1 MTESQIL
8 ASWTAN
14 AAAWTQAVRNR
25 EIESRVR
32 ATDAAAI
39 AAVVDRR
46 PRTVLDLGC
55 GEGWLS
61 HALAERGLDVLGV
74 DAIPALIDQAKAQ
87 AQAQG
92 KAAFEAVDYQ
102 QIIDS
107 GLDGRRFDV
116 VVCNFALFGEDSV
129 PRLLKRIPD
138 LLAHGGAFVIQTL
151 HPVIAG
157 GDAPYVDGW
166 RKGSWAGFSDAFTD
180 PAPWYFR
187 TLGTWIAALRD
198 AGLSLAGMREPVDPR
213 TGKPASVI
221 FVATAS

>member
-14 AAAWTQAVRNR
+14 AAAWAQAVRNR

-39 AAVVDRR
+39 AAVVDRK

-61 HALAERGLDVLGV
+61 HALAERGFDVLGV
-74 DAIPALIDQAKAQ
+74 DAIPALIEQAKT
-87 AQAQG
+87 QG
-92 KAAFEAVDYQ
+92 KAAFEVASYER
-102 QIIDS
+102 IIES
-107 GLDGRRFDV
+107 GLGGRRFDV
-116 VVCNFALFGEDSV
+116 VICNFALFGEDSV

-138 LLAHGGAFVIQTL
+138 LLAPGGAFIIQTL

-157 GDAPYVDGW
+157 GDAPYADGW

-187 TLGTWIAALRD
+187 TRGSWIAMLREAGRAL
-198 AGLSLAGMREPVDPR
+198 AAMQEPVDPK

-221 FVATAS
+221 FVSTAS

>member
-1 MTESQIL
+1 MSETQIL

-14 AAAWTQAVRNR
+14 AAAWTKAVRNR
-25 EIESRVR
+25 EIESRVQI
-32 ATDAAAI
+32 TDAAVV
-39 AAVVDRR
+39 AAVADRR

-61 HALAERGLDVLGV
+61 HALADRGLDVLGV
-74 DAIPALIDQAKAQ
+74 DAIPGLIEQAKA
-87 AQAQG
+87 G
-92 KAAFEAVDYQ
+92 GKKAAFEVAGYDRIVE
-102 QIIDS
+102 S
-107 GLDGRRFDV
+107 GLGGRRFDV
-116 VVCNFALFGEDSV
+116 VVCNFALFGEESV

-138 LLAHGGAFVIQTL
+138 LLAAGGAFVIQTL

-166 RKGSWAGFSDAFTD
+166 RKGSWAGFSSDFTD

-187 TLGTWIAALRD
+187 TLGSWVSMLRQ
-198 AGLSLAGMREPVDPR
+198 AGLSLVEMREPVNPG

-221 FVATAS
+221 FVSSAS

>member
-14 AAAWTQAVRNR
+14 AAAWTKAVRNR

-39 AAVVDRR
+39 AAVVDRK

-61 HALAERGLDVLGV
+61 HALAERGFDVLGV
-74 DAIPALIDQAKAQ
+74 DAIPALIEQAKTR
-87 AQAQG
+87 G
-92 KAAFEAVDYQ
+92 RAAFEVAGYE
-102 QIIDS
+102 QIIES
-107 GLDGRRFDV
+107 GLGGRRFDV

-138 LLAHGGAFVIQTL
+138 LLAPGGAFIVQTL

-187 TLGTWIAALRD
+187 TLGTWVAALRD
-198 AGLSLAGMREPVDPR
+198 AGLSLAAMREPVDPK

>member
-74 DAIPALIDQAKAQ
+74 DAIPALIDQAK

>member
-8 ASWTAN
+8 ASWNAN
-14 AAAWTQAVRNR
+14 AAAWAQAVRNR

-39 AAVVDRR
+39 AAVVDRK

-61 HALAERGLDVLGV
+61 HALAERGFDVLGV
-74 DAIPALIDQAKAQ
+74 DAIPALIEQAKT
-87 AQAQG
+87 QG
-92 KAAFEAVDYQ
+92 KAAFEVASYER
-102 QIIDS
+102 IIES
-107 GLDGRRFDV
+107 GLGGRRFDV
-116 VVCNFALFGEDSV
+116 VICNFALFGEDSV

-138 LLAHGGAFVIQTL
+138 LLAPGGAFIIQTL

-157 GDAPYVDGW
+157 GDAPYADGW

-187 TLGTWIAALRD
+187 TLGSWIAMLRE
-198 AGLSLAGMREPVDPR
+198 AGLALAAMQEPVDPK

-221 FVATAS
+221 FVSTAS

>member
-14 AAAWTQAVRNR
+14 AAAWAQAVRNR

-39 AAVVDRR
+39 AAVVDRK

-61 HALAERGLDVLGV
+61 HALAERGFDVLGV
-74 DAIPALIDQAKAQ
+74 DAIPALIEQAKT
-87 AQAQG
+87 QG
-92 KAAFEAVDYQ
+92 KAAFEVASYER
-102 QIIDS
+102 IIES
-107 GLDGRRFDV
+107 GLGGRRFDV
-116 VVCNFALFGEDSV
+116 VICNFALFGEDSV

-138 LLAHGGAFVIQTL
+138 LLAPGGAFIIQTL

-157 GDAPYVDGW
+157 GDAPYADGW

-187 TLGTWIAALRD
+187 TLGSWIAMLRE
-198 AGLSLAGMREPVDPR
+198 AGLALAAMQEPVDPK

-221 FVATAS
+221 FVSTAS

>member
-14 AAAWTQAVRNR
+14 AAAWAQAVRNR

-39 AAVVDRR
+39 AAVVDRK

-61 HALAERGLDVLGV
+61 HALAERGFDVLGV
-74 DAIPALIDQAKAQ
+74 DAIPALIEQAKT
-87 AQAQG
+87 QG
-92 KAAFEAVDYQ
+92 KAAFEVASYER
-102 QIIDS
+102 IIES
-107 GLDGRRFDV
+107 GLGGRRFDV
-116 VVCNFALFGEDSV
+116 VICNFALFGEDSV

-138 LLAHGGAFVIQTL
+138 LLAPGGAFIIQTL

-157 GDAPYVDGW
+157 GDARYADGW

-187 TLGTWIAALRD
+187 TLGSWIAMLRE
-198 AGLSLAGMREPVDPR
+198 AGLALAAMQEPVDPK

-221 FVATAS
+221 FVSTAS